1 MGNDRNKAS
10 WTSDARRIPG
20 LRWAC
25 NLGKTGRDRCCSKI
39 VGVVI
44 AIRGMVLIAFLH
56 DKAVVCETEP
66 TVFMATTF
74 TCHKYQHRDISAK
87 TVE

>member
-1 MGNDRNKAS
+1 MIVTRLLGRLTREGYQDRAGH
-10 WTSDARRIPG
+10 AI
-20 LRWAC
+20 

-56 DKAVVCETEP
+56 DKCVVCETEP